1 MRFLPIVS
9 LMIFAGVAFLAYVN
23 YSTTIN
29 FHISQSSEISIM
41 LTYVVLSLVAV
52 GVLAG
57 MALIY
62 GSLCESQNKLK
73 EYKRKLEKTAINAD
87 CDNSKVAVLESK
99 IAVLE
104 KALQSALN
112 KDS

>member
-1 MRFLPIVS
+1 MKFLPIVS
-9 LMIFAGVAFLAYVN
+9 LIIFVGVAFLAYVN
-23 YSTTIN
+23 YPTTIN
-29 FHISQSSEISIM
+29 FHILPSSETSIM
-41 LTYVVLSLVAV
+41 LAYIVLSMLAV

-57 MALIY
+57 IALMY
-62 GSLCESQNKLK
+62 GSLYESQNKLK